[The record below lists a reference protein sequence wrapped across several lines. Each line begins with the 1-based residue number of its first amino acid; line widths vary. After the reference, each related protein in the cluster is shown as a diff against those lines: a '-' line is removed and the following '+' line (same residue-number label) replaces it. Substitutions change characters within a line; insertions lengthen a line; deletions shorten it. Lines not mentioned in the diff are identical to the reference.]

1 MLTCATS
8 RLLLFWGSK
17 GLVTGMTKRHTQNA
31 RTLRL
36 VGSEPEA
43 NPAVAPGAPDHT
55 PIVERPPGGNLPV
68 QLTSFVGREREVSEV
83 EGLLSD
89 HRLVTLTGPGGS
101 GKTRLALAVAIGVAA
116 SFEDGVWLIELAP
129 LSDPDLVPQAVAQA
143 LGVREVPGQPLTEKL
158 AAHLQGRKVLLVL
171 DNCEHLVEA
180 CAMLSDRLLRS
191 CLELRVLATS
201 RETLSIAGEYTW
213 LVPSLLLPDRERLAV
228 EELGRF
234 EAIRLFVERTRAV
247 RPGFEITEQ
256 NARVIAQICQ

>member
-1 MLTCATS
+1 M
-8 RLLLFWGSK
+8 
-17 GLVTGMTKRHTQNA
+17 
-31 RTLRL
+31 
-36 VGSEPEA
+36 
-43 NPAVAPGAPDHT
+43 
-55 PIVERPPGGNLPV
+55 
-68 QLTSFVGREREVSEV
+68 
-83 EGLLSD
+83 
-89 HRLVTLTGPGGS
+89 
-101 GKTRLALAVAIGVAA
+101 AIGVAA